1 MEFNRRY
8 VVVSVIVMATFIG
21 TLVIF
26 LGRKAKANQDD
37 PQVRLAAV
45 ALVQR
50 RALSNTVTLS
60 GEFRPFQE
68 VDVHA
73 KVAGYIR
80 VIHVDVGDHV
90 KRGQVLAVLEVP
102 ELRAELQG
110 ADAGV
115 RRSQD
120 AVRRAKSDLERA
132 ESLHH
137 AAHLDY
143 SRLKQASETRPG
155 IVAEQELD
163 NVLAKDKESEAQ
175 VSAGQAALSEA
186 ENQLDV
192 ELATQRQYN
201 ALSDYTSIVAP
212 FDGVVTKR
220 YADTGAL
227 VQAGTSSNTQALP
240 VVSVAQTGL
249 FRLTLPVPE
258 SAVPMIRLG
267 TNVTVHVQALNR
279 DFEGRVARFADAVNQ
294 ETRTMHTEVDVH
306 NADGTLVEGMYAEV
320 KLTLAKKD
328 NALAV
333 PIQAVNRRGSQ
344 TTVLVVNSQDR
355 IEERDVRL
363 GMESANQVEVV
374 SGLNPKDRV
383 VIGSRSE
390 FRPGDRV
397 NPKVI
402 AENNEV
408 EF

>member
-1 MEFNRRY
+1 MEFNRRH
-8 VVVSVIVMATFIG
+8 VVVSVIVIATFIG

-26 LGRKAKANQDD
+26 LGRRAKANQDD

-50 RALSNTVTLS
+50 KPLSNTVTLS

-306 NADGTLVEGMYAEV
+306 NADGTIVEGMYAEV

-333 PIQAVNRRGSQ
+333 PIQAVNRKGSQ

-363 GMESANQVEVV
+363 GMEGANQVEVV